1 MYGSKKQNDVLSNF
15 EQPKALNN
23 YQIPSMKFQNSN
35 KAPNEI
41 MQPTLNLNFEE
52 KSFSAPKNKQND
64 NIYDLFYRERKNFPE
79 DQKIQNNEPFV
90 RPVSTKEIYGETKEN
105 DKNRKINRN
114 NENNK
119 NLERMGQ
126 QVLNQMN
133 FIENPQKNE
142 KNADISLGNLK
153 ENRGNSNKFTEEIKN
168 KNTYDTFNQRL
179 DHLDKMKKKYEIQRN
194 FDDRQL
200 ITRTA
205 DPIYVYKDD
214 LDRYKKALERRVLA
228 SKNIVIIF
236 FN

>member
-23 YQIPSMKFQNSN
+23 YQIPSLKFQNSN
-35 KAPNEI
+35 KPPIEI
-41 MQPTLNLNFEE
+41 MQPALNLNFEE
-52 KSFSAPKNKQND
+52 KSFSVPKNKQND

-79 DQKIQNNEPFV
+79 DQKIQNEPFV
-90 RPVSTKEIYGETKEN
+90 LNRPVSTKEIYGETKEN
-105 DKNRKINRN
+105 DKSRKINRI

-133 FIENPQKNE
+133 FIENPKNNE
-142 KNADISLGNLK
+142 NGNLK
-153 ENRGNSNKFTEEIKN
+153 ENRGNFNKFTEEFKN
-168 KNTYDTFNQRL
+168 KNTYDNFNQRL

-194 FDDRQL
+194 FDEKQL

-228 SKNIVIIF
+228 SKNIVIYCLIF
-236 FN
+236 L